1 MGKAIEVSSGK
12 KEPAVSL
19 VEREELGKT
28 IKWEWKTITGIGIG
42 ALLGAQPLVVR
53 CQSGVEKAS
62 ENLPHEMPSQAV

>member
-1 MGKAIEVSSGK
+1 MGK

-19 VEREELGKT
+19 VEREEPGKT

-42 ALLGAQPLVVR
+42 TLLGAQPLVKS
-53 CQSGVEKAS
+53 QSGTEKAS